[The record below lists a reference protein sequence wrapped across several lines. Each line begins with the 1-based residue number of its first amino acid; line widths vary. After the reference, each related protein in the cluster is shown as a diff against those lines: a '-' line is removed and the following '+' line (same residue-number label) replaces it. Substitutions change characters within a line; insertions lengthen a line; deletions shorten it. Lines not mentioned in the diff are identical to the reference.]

1 MNEFIK
7 RMREKMN
14 YSQESVATYIGLT
27 RQTYTQIENGNRD
40 VSLGESR
47 KLAHL
52 FGMPFDKF
60 VTETEPKEYH
70 IEIENESVEES
81 KTEYRIS
88 VPQNRIDKFKEVLLY
103 ILSKVGAKPNIG
115 ETVLYKI
122 LYFIDFD
129 YYEKFEEQLMGAHY
143 IKNHY
148 GPTPI
153 AFKKITEDMIEKE
166 ELEQIDK
173 SYYEFNQK
181 KYLPRRL
188 ANLDLLTA
196 REIKHIDT
204 ELERLSDMNAKELSE
219 FSHKDVPWI
228 TAKEGEEIEYEGVFY
243 RTQDTSVRVYD

>member
-1 MNEFIK
+1 
-7 RMREKMN
+7 
-14 YSQESVATYIGLT
+14 
-27 RQTYTQIENGNRD
+27 
-40 VSLGESR
+40 
-47 KLAHL
+47 
-52 FGMPFDKF
+52 MPFDKF
-60 VTETEPKEYH
+60 VTETEPKDYQVEIKDEY
-70 IEIENESVEES
+70 VEES
-81 KTEYRIS
+81 KVEYRIS
-88 VPQNRIDKFKEVLLY
+88 VPQNKIEKFKEVLLY
-103 ILSKVGAKPNIG
+103 ILAKVGAKPNIG

-153 AFKKITEDMIEKE
+153 AFKKITEDMIKKE
-166 ELEQIDK
+166 DLEQIDQ

-196 REIKHIDT
+196 REIKHIDA

-228 TAKEGEEIEYEGVFY
+228 TAKDGEELEYEGVFY
-243 RTQDTSVRVYD
+243 RTKDTSVRNYDNIILN